1 MIEMHRL
8 KNVVIVFQTIL
19 SFVLS
24 RKIVN
29 IYNDIARKYENVT
42 VKDFRKYEKLE
53 YKKNKLKLDIDFLN
67 NCKQLGVYPKFL
79 IFKLPNVSNKD
90 ALSIRKRLLRSAINK
105 RNKEL
110 QHLSKELSLSVNFLS
125 TQLSTIDFYIL
136 TNSITS
142 HNKKSLQKSLYTQQ
156 KKLSS
161 LTRDCNLPI
170 FTANE
175 TITNLTQYELSQEES
190 DLLKAGLYFS
200 IQPDK
205 IRKSEIFTTF
215 EKIHRSFL
223 NNLKSEETKS
233 QIKTH
238 LLYLANF
245 YF

>member
-1 MIEMHRL
+1 MVETRRL
-8 KNVVIVFQTIL
+8 ENVVIFIQTIL
-19 SFVLS
+19 NFVLS
-24 RKIVN
+24 RKKIN
-29 IYNDIARKYENVT
+29 IYNYIARKYGNVT

-53 YKKNKLKLDIDFLN
+53 YKKKKLKLDIDFLN

-110 QHLSKELSLSVNFLS
+110 QHLSKELSLSENFLS

-136 TNSITS
+136 TKSITS
-142 HNKKSLQKSLYTQQ
+142 YNKKSLQKSLYTQQ

-175 TITNLTQYELSQEES
+175 TITNPTLYELSQEES
-190 DLLKAGLYFS
+190 DLLKTGLYFS

-205 IRKSEIFTTF
+205 I
-215 EKIHRSFL
+215 
-223 NNLKSEETKS
+223 
-233 QIKTH
+233 
-238 LLYLANF
+238 
-245 YF
+245 

>member
-1 MIEMHRL
+1 MTETRRS
-8 KNVVIVFQTIL
+8 KNIIYFIQTIS

-24 RKIVN
+24 WKIIN
-29 IYNDIARKYENVT
+29 IYNDIARRYGNAIVR
-42 VKDFRKYEKLE
+42 DFRKFKKLE
-53 YKKNKLKLDIDFLN
+53 HKNNKLKLDIDFLN

-90 ALSIRKRLLRSAINK
+90 ALSVRKRLLRSAINNC
-105 RNKEL
+105 NKEL
-110 QHLSKELSLSVNFLS
+110 RHLLKELSLSVNFLS

-200 IQPDK
+200 IQLD
-205 IRKSEIFTTF
+205 
-215 EKIHRSFL
+215 
-223 NNLKSEETKS
+223 
-233 QIKTH
+233 
-238 LLYLANF
+238 
-245 YF
+245 